1 MKEILLGYIPK
12 KFRFAPRWI
21 IFLLDLFC
29 VGLGIVTSLL
39 LTNNFNLLPL
49 IERLPLFN
57 IFFFTLLINAVILF
71 AFKSYKGVV
80 RYTTFEDAGRIL
92 LINFLVCI
100 VLGSL
105 EFIFQRTN
113 GSVAPLIFTRTNLI
127 IFFFATSLFQI
138 FYRLSV
144 KKIFAYLFV
153 AKRKTDKAV
162 IFNARN
168 EGRLVGKM
176 ISENPM
182 SPLKIV
188 AFLDDNPKIIGKKI
202 ENIPVI
208 RFSYNNL
215 ERLKRENVN
224 LVIIADPYIR
234 KSILNE
240 IVDHCL
246 DLNIRVQQVPSTEK
260 WINNQL
266 DIGQLKDIKIE
277 QLLEREEIN
286 LKSDNVVDDIKGK
299 KVVITGAAGSIGSEI
314 VRQVAVMEPTIVIAI
329 DNAETA
335 LHELRLQLQDLHA
348 TTKIYYFIG
357 DICDRIRMEQVFEIY
372 QPDIVYHA
380 AAYKHVPLMEE
391 SPSVAVKNNVLG
403 TKNLAE
409 LSVEY
414 SVEKFVMVSTDKAV
428 NPTNVMGASKRI
440 AEIFTQSYYAQLK
453 QKFEKKE
460 IKHLTKFITTRFG
473 NVLGSNGSVIPR
485 FTQQLIEGGPL
496 TVTHPDITRYFMTIP
511 EACRLVMEAG
521 AMGHGGEI
529 FVFDMGHPVK
539 IVDLARKMIRL
550 VGKMPDRDIK
560 IVFTGLRP
568 GEKLYEELLN
578 DSENVLPTHHK
589 KIMIAKVREYDFATV
604 YEQIEQLI
612 SRAYHHTNMNTVA
625 KMKEIVPEFISQN
638 SIYESLD
645 KK

>member
-29 VGLGIVTSLL
+29 VSLGIVTSLL

-49 IERLPLFN
+49 IEKLPLFN

-113 GSVAPLIFTRTNLI
+113 GTTTPLIFTRINLI

-144 KKIFAYLFV
+144 KKLFAYLFV
-153 AKRKTDKAV
+153 TKRKTDKAV

-168 EGRLVGKM
+168 EGRLVAKM

-202 ENIPVI
+202 ENTPVI

-215 ERLKRENVN
+215 ERLKKENVN

-246 DLNIRVQQVPSTEK
+246 DLNMRVQQVPSTEK

-286 LKSDNVVDDIKGK
+286 LKSDNVTEDIKGK

-314 VRQVAVMEPTIVIAI
+314 VRQVAAMEPTIVIAI

-348 TTKIYYFIG
+348 TTKINYFIG

-414 SVEKFVMVSTDKAV
+414 GVEKFVMVSTDKAV

-440 AEIFTQSYYAQLK
+440 AEIFTQSYFAQLK

-485 FTQQLIEGGPL
+485 FTQQLMEGGPL
-496 TVTHPDITRYFMTIP
+496 TVTHPEITRYFMTIP

-529 FVFDMGHPVK
+529 FVFDMGNPVR

-550 VGKMPDRDIK
+550 MGKMPDRDIK
-560 IVFTGLRP
+560 IVYTGLRP

-589 KIMIAKVREYDFATV
+589 KIMIAKVRKYDFATV
-604 YEQIEQLI
+604 YEQIDQLI
-612 SRAYHHTNMNTVA
+612 SRASHHTNMNTVS